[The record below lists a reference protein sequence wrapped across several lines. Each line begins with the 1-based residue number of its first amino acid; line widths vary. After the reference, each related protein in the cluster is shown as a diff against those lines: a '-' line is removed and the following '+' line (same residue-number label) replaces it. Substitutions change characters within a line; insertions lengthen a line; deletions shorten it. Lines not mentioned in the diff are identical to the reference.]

1 MRPGRDLPLHVL
13 DPALEEGSDRHAGGI
28 NMGAVLA
35 LGQQPG
41 ALDLGLP
48 LGAGKGMP
56 AALALAGLRIAHVNN
71 DGPMSGRPLAE
82 MPLHFE
88 SSTISSR
95 SGVSG
100 PIVAL
105 SSRSRRAASPFI
117 SIRHVEFLFQATSPH
132 WRLRTQLGRSHA
144 PFVSSEGPS

>member
-1 MRPGRDLPLHVL
+1 
-13 DPALEEGSDRHAGGI
+13 
-28 NMGAVLA
+28 MGAVLD
-35 LGQQPG
+35 LGQKPG
-41 ALDLGLP
+41 ALDLGLS
-48 LGAGKGMP
+48 LGAGEGMP
-56 AALALAGLRIAHVNN
+56 AALALAGLRIAHVED
-71 DGPMSGRPLAE
+71 DGPTAGRAFAK

-117 SIRHVEFLFQATSPH
+117 SIRHVEFLLQATSPM
-132 WRLRTQLGRSHA
+132 
-144 PFVSSEGPS
+144 